1 MQCRPSDRPR
11 ARRPAR
17 PPAALQ
23 TTTIDAGEQNNTGP
37 LGGPVINSVNYVTY
51 MLQNKSTLGSQRGGM
66 LLRLA
71 SLDRSACDIFSLKDG
86 SPTEERLLTL
96 HVILQ
101 SWHEG
106 LHGRVMA

>member
-1 MQCRPSDRPR
+1 
-11 ARRPAR
+11 
-17 PPAALQ
+17 
-23 TTTIDAGEQNNTGP
+23 
-37 LGGPVINSVNYVTY
+37 